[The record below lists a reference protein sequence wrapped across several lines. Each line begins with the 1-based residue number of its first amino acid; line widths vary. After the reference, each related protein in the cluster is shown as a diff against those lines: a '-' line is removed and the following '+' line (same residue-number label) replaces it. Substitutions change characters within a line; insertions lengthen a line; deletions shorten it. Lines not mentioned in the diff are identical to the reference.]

1 MALDTQRICYSH
13 EYIGPDRKSYE
24 TAYQHAH
31 GVIGMNCWHCK
42 EQLIW
47 DGDEII
53 NDDDW
58 VNLMITNPSCPK
70 CEAFVEVYLP
80 SDEQPEEV

>member
-1 MALDTQRICYSH
+1 
-13 EYIGPDRKSYE
+13 
-24 TAYQHAH
+24 
-31 GVIGMNCWHCK
+31 MNCWHCK

-47 DGDEII
+47 DGDEIV

-58 VNLMITNPSCPK
+58 VNLMITNLSCPK

-80 SDEQPEEV
+80 SDDVVDGDEIT

>member
-1 MALDTQRICYSH
+1 
-13 EYIGPDRKSYE
+13 
-24 TAYQHAH
+24 
-31 GVIGMNCWHCK
+31 MNCWHCK

-47 DGDEII
+47 DGDEIV

-58 VNLMITNPSCPK
+58 VNLMITNLSCPK